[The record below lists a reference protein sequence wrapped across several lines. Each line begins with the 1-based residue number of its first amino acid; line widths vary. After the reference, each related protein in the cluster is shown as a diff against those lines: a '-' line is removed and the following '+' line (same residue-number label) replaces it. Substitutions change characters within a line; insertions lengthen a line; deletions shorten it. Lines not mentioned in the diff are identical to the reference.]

1 MKRTHNKKLTIKN
14 NKKRNTYKK
23 RRTMRRKKL
32 GGDNNIK
39 NYMPSPP
46 SHKPVPRV
54 NRSNAR
60 KPVPRVNLSNAKQLK
75 IDKFVNNELAKL
87 KPNDD
92 AYRVFKNATI
102 AASLPVIKKKN

>member
-54 NRSNAR
+54 NRSNA
-60 KPVPRVNLSNAKQLK
+60 KQLK